1 MSLVVLS
8 CTCGSAE
15 GLARKVLREGKCP
28 YWTDVPVFQGKDK
41 FKQVSELIP
50 QSAPR
55 KELNDIYNY
64 IDDRSSY
71 VLIIGYTDKQIEW
84 ADVKHG
90 DVASRLDGGIIARE
104 FA

>member
-1 MSLVVLS
+1 MSLVVWS
-8 CTCGSAE
+8 CTCHSAE

-41 FKQVSELIP
+41 FRQIADLIP
-50 QSAPR
+50 QPTLQ
-55 KELNDIYNY
+55 KELNAIYNY
-64 IDDRSSY
+64 VDDRSSY

-84 ADVKHG
+84 VDVKHG